1 MTLEQQAQ
9 EELTAKRCARFP
21 RTFLDDAKEAKNS
34 DYSVKGIIPARSNIL
49 CYGPSGHGKTSF
61 TIDLTGHIACGIDW
75 RGHRVRPGLV
85 VYIAAEAGDSI
96 LRRFI
101 TWRDEKLSE
110 SREGRIPL
118 VIITRGANLLNAGDV
133 DDLIETL
140 REIAAEAG
148 IPLALV
154 AFDTLSRSI
163 PGGDEN
169 SAQDMTRVIQCADR
183 IRDEFKAATVF
194 VHHSGKDTA
203 KGARGHSALFAAAD
217 TVICVADGVATVE
230 KSRDGESGQSY
241 GFKLRSETDSTQQN
255 P

>member
-1 MTLEQQAQ
+1 MNLAEQA
-9 EELTAKRCARFP
+9 EKEMTAKKSARFP
-21 RTFLDDAKEAKNS
+21 CMFLDDAKDGSHS

-49 CYGPSGHGKTSF
+49 FYGPSGGGKTFF

-118 VIITRGANLLNAGDV
+118 VIITRGANLLDASDV
-133 DDLIETL
+133 DALIDAL
-140 REIAAEAG
+140 QDIAAEAG
-148 IPLALV
+148 TPLALV

-183 IRDEFKAATVF
+183 IRDELKASTAF
-194 VHHSGKDTA
+194 VHHSGKDA
-203 KGARGHSALFAAAD
+203 GKGARGHSALFAAAD
-217 TVICVADGVATVE
+217 TVIHVADNVATIE
-230 KSRDGESGQSY
+230 KSRDG
-241 GFKLRSETDSTQQN
+241 
-255 P
+255 